1 MCEEQL
7 AGQMSIFDF
16 LEPSGS
22 TLDDISESEMVRQIA
37 TATGLDFRF
46 VNDFWG
52 WQAKVKKVTFSVQ
65 YDNYHMDD
73 NKKRFIGADWN
84 TTTEGSS
91 RPCDTIQ
98 QAIEFFKAAKKRAE
112 GG

>member
-1 MCEEQL
+1 MN
-7 AGQMSIFDF
+7 GQMSIFDF
-16 LEPSGS
+16 LKPAER
-22 TLDDISESEMVRQIA
+22 TLDDIPESEMVWQIA
-37 TATGLDFRF
+37 NATGLDFRF

-73 NKKRFIGADWN
+73 NKRRFIGADWN
-84 TTTEGSS
+84 TTAQGSS
-91 RPCDTIQ
+91 RPCDSLQ
-98 QAIEFFKAAKKRAE
+98 EAIEFFKAAKKRAE